1 MIRGRTAKNISS
13 DWNIDALE
21 EKNRLQRKY
30 RILMGDLEAARIHTQ
45 EYIHKQ
51 WLEIDV
57 LCKQYMEVQEKL
69 NVSQS
74 QPYRQSDRHCGQQ
87 LRALLK
93 RCDQLDKDMERERLI
108 QVKLKQEIQC
118 IQKELEDSK
127 LQFQAQEFE
136 EFNGNKL
143 ENKLEHTQNCIN
155 MKMAEKHQLKK
166 EVDKLHMDRVQ
177 FQQLRRNLDKELQKI
192 QRDINDVVD
201 ITMAAQNERMKAHM
215 KMMMMMKEKKRID
228 EFMATEYREWTG
240 LDDALSHRHGESSRY
255 VGRLEMK
262 EKCWTSSEVSEEDL
276 KELFRRLQEVISEED
291 LDMLVTKLF
300 QGEERN
306 FNLYKYLNEQNS
318 TSEGLKH
325 QITELKEKIEEINEE
340 DRKKEQEHQNILK
353 QMKVQWRD
361 TKAQTLEYQSRTKQV
376 AETLDQIYTGVK
388 RVFDKINC
396 DRAALEDMLCD
407 SSGIKY
413 SSVMIYLKMVE
424 ENIDELLAIQN
435 FIKSKVQ
442 VHDPELSEEEKQTS
456 DFEPPSCSDDEL
468 LPIPHEDDVSSG
480 KTLESV

>member
-1 MIRGRTAKNISS
+1 MIRGKIAKNISS
-13 DWNIDALE
+13 DSDIGALE
-21 EKNRLQRKY
+21 EKTRLQRKY

-57 LCKQYMEVQEKL
+57 LCKQHMEVQEKL

-87 LRALLK
+87 LQALLK
-93 RCDQLDKDMERERLI
+93 RCDQLDKDMESERLI
-108 QVKLKQEIQC
+108 QVKRKQEIQC
-118 IQKELEDSK
+118 IQKELEYSK
-127 LQFQAQEFE
+127 LKFQAQELE

-155 MKMAEKHQLKK
+155 MKMAKKHQLKK

-177 FQQLRRNLDKELQKI
+177 FQQLHRNLDKELQKI

-201 ITMAAQNERMKAHM
+201 ITMAAQNEREKAHM

-240 LDDALSHRHGESSRY
+240 LDDALSHRH
-255 VGRLEMK
+255 EMK
-262 EKCWTSSEVSEEDL
+262 EKCWTDSEVSEEDL
-276 KELFRRLQEVISEED
+276 KELFRRLQEVINEED

-306 FNLYKYLNEQNS
+306 FNLYKYLNEQNA

-353 QMKVQWRD
+353 QMKEQWRD
-361 TKAQTLEYQSRTKQV
+361 TKAQTLEYQTRTKQV
-376 AETLDQIYTGVK
+376 TESLDQIYTGVK

-396 DRAALEDMLCD
+396 DREALDDMLCD

-424 ENIDELLAIQN
+424 EKIDELLAIQN

-456 DFEPPSCSDDEL
+456 DFEPPSL
-468 LPIPHEDDVSSG
+468 R
-480 KTLESV
+480 